1 MSCELLVPEIFNA
14 AKLYFDIL
22 LADGLPL
29 SRVKELRLRP
39 YVVRFQRMING
50 KRKSLYKWKPEFVET
65 IRTTIQRPDP
75 PKIEEVFHELEIPT
89 GTESQQKVNTKVS
102 TEVSIAPPIDS
113 SFLEGSSSLFSTSY
127 NERAE
132 ESETFNAICYGECSF
147 PDFKRRIMLINGYYK
162 RLTSTGMT
170 IDELRRFDL
179 YGMLINTLKAIK
191 PSKPGILV
199 LKPTPALF
207 ISKLIEKHC
216 SRKNNLKD
224 EFKFALTIAR
234 TIGNQWQKELIERRN
249 RFFTIAFKPLAQ
261 QLEDIYK
268 QWIEESSKIQDE
280 TIRKQMNSYIEEFNS
295 KTELGIKEM
304 HVYFNIIQSE
314 KKINTIVEYAEE
326 FIINVQSLG
335 LLERLSTF
343 NVKEAW
349 CKSIQDLKQKEILPS
364 DKVLIV
370 NYLKKSNQMI
380 NDYEIKEKV
389 QLTMNMIDFTKI
401 FMVISKYIKM
411 NTFSSLT
418 FTVLQDEMKTIDKAD
433 VETITTMYLESLSD

>member
-14 AKLYFDIL
+14 AKLYFDVL
-22 LADGLPL
+22 LTDGLPL

-39 YVVRFQRMING
+39 YVICFQRMING
-50 KRKSLYKWKPEFVET
+50 KRKSLYKWKPELVET
-65 IRTTIQRPDP
+65 IRATIQRPDP
-75 PKIEEVFHELEIPT
+75 PKIEEAFHELEIPT
-89 GTESQQKVNTKVS
+89 AIESRQKANAKVS
-102 TEVSIAPPIDS
+102 TEASITPPIDS

-170 IDELRRFDL
+170 IDELRTFDL
-179 YGMLINTLKAIK
+179 YDMLINTLKAIK

-224 EFKFALTIAR
+224 EYKFALTVAR
-234 TIGNQWQKELIERRN
+234 TIGNQWHKELIERRN

-261 QLEDIYK
+261 QLEDLYK
-268 QWIEESSKIQDE
+268 QWIKESSKIQDE
-280 TIRKQMNSYIEEFNS
+280 MIKKQMNSYIEEFNS
-295 KTELGIKEM
+295 KTELNIKEM
-304 HVYFNIIQSE
+304 HVYFNIIQTE
-314 KKINTIVEYAEE
+314 NKINALVEYAEE
-326 FIINVQSLG
+326 FMINVQSLG
-335 LLERLSTF
+335 LLEHLSTF
-343 NVKEAW
+343 DVKETW
-349 CKSIQDLKQKEILPS
+349 CKCVQDLKQKEILPS

-380 NDYEIKEKV
+380 NDYAIKEKV

-411 NTFSSLT
+411 NKFSSLT
-418 FTVLQDEMKTIDKAD
+418 FTLLQDEMTIIDEAD
-433 VETITTMYLESLSD
+433 VEIITTMYLESLAD

>member
-1 MSCELLVPEIFNA
+1 MSYELLVPEIFNA
-14 AKLYFDIL
+14 AKLYFDVL

-75 PKIEEVFHELEIPT
+75 PKMEEAFHELEIPA
-89 GTESQQKVNTKVS
+89 GTESQQKA
-102 TEVSIAPPIDS
+102 TEVLITPPIDS

-179 YGMLINTLKAIK
+179 YGMLINTLKTIK

-216 SRKNNLKD
+216 SRKIYSEVNHENFD
-224 EFKFALTIAR
+224 LTMDS
-234 TIGNQWQKELIERRN
+234 T
-249 RFFTIAFKPLAQ
+249 
-261 QLEDIYK
+261 YK
-268 QWIEESSKIQDE
+268 QRRLEGKPELPEALKNIGFKLRDEEIVLNRTEVSK
-280 TIRKQMNSYIEEFNS
+280 
-295 KTELGIKEM
+295 
-304 HVYFNIIQSE
+304 
-314 KKINTIVEYAEE
+314 
-326 FIINVQSLG
+326 
-335 LLERLSTF
+335 LERLLSLQANETYNKQHGHQGCYLLQLAADKCTDCYKIGRSANLLKRLNSVEYRNAYIYCAMHVRDEVECERKLLKVF
-343 NVKEAW
+343 NEKF
-349 CKSIQDLKQKEILPS
+349 P
-364 DKVLIV
+364 IV
-370 NYLKKSNQMI
+370 N
-380 NDYEIKEKV
+380 NDDKTYGREKF
-389 QLTMNMIDFTKI
+389 QGNIHDIMRE
-401 FMVISKYIKM
+401 FMAICWEYVS
-411 NTFSSLT
+411 
-418 FTVLQDEMKTIDKAD
+418 
-433 VETITTMYLESLSD
+433 